1 MLTSFNLLTNIA
13 AGKPIEIADDITDQ
27 IYLPTEWLKN
37 NNDTFAL
44 TVRGD
49 SMIEANIDDGDIVF
63 IRMQPTAD
71 NRAIVAAEV
80 DGSATLK
87 RLVRMGSSILLQPEN
102 PAYEPIMVRDD
113 EVRIIGVAVGLVKR
127 G

>member
-1 MLTSFNLLTNIA
+1 
-13 AGKPIEIADDITDQ
+13 
-27 IYLPTEWLKN
+27 
-37 NNDTFAL
+37 
-44 TVRGD
+44 
-49 SMIEANIDDGDIVF
+49 MIEANIDDGDIVF
-63 IRMQPTAD
+63 IQMQPTAD